1 MSSVLTDRNDPD
13 NIGFVQWRAAFYCGG
28 AEGCLENFM
37 ALLDDFFV
45 WKTKALAKDVEIH
58 IKPHT
63 SAPEITEDLLEGLA
77 YEHYTHYAPAS
88 KLSLKLFQCQPV
100 IGKWACASVSANPPD
115 VYFLSV
121 VVRDALKPRS
131 LLRS

>member
-1 MSSVLTDRNDPD
+1 MPSVLTDRDDRD

-28 AEGCLENFM
+28 ADGCLENFM

-63 SAPEITEDLLEGLA
+63 SAPEITEAIIEGLA
-77 YEHYTHYAPAS
+77 YEHYTHHAPSS
-88 KLSLKLFQCQPV
+88 KLPLELFQCQPV
-100 IGKWACASVSANPPD
+100 IGKRACASVFARPH
-115 VYFLSV
+115 
-121 VVRDALKPRS
+121 PRCMFS
-131 LLRS
+131 